1 MKSMDEKQQRELQ
14 LFFLKEA
21 QKYNRRKNAKRKERK
36 KGRQN
41 AKAGRQHNR

>member
-1 MKSMDEKQQRELQ
+1 MDKEQQRDLQ

-36 KGRQN
+36 QERQN
-41 AKAGRQHNR
+41 KKRGRK